1 MMVNV
6 RESGVLPERDR
17 TETASA
23 GRTVDDQILVLVE
36 KLLYPRPLSRVQA
49 IVLQEAWAGKSYR
62 EMAKANGYDDGFIRN
77 VGSDLWRIIA
87 TATGK
92 KVTKS
97 NAKWL
102 LRDYFQ
108 QQEMKG

>member
-1 MMVNV
+1 MNV
-6 RESGVLPERDR
+6 RELGALLEHDR
-17 TETASA
+17 IETTSA

-36 KLLYPRPLSRVQA
+36 KLLYPRPLSRVQS

-77 VGSDLWRIIA
+77 VGSDLWRMLA
-87 TATGK
+87 TAIGK

-108 QQEMKG
+108 QHDI